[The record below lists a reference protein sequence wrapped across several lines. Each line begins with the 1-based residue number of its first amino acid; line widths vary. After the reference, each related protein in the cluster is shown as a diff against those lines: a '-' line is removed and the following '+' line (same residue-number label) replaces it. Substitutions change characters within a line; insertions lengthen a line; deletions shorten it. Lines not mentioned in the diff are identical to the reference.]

1 MSGAEPAL
9 PWGVQAQ
16 EDAGH
21 PSEQTEKL
29 ADLKAGQ
36 RIRVSPAFYPM
47 HSSTYRWW

>member
-1 MSGAEPAL
+1 MSSAEPAL

-21 PSEQTEKL
+21 QSEQTAKP

-47 HSSTYRWW
+47 HSSILR